1 MRQWLGWERLENP
14 QLVAP
19 INDLYR
25 AEWSAYQNFFCPSMK
40 LVSKVRV
47 RSRYVKRYDP
57 PQTPSACLLQCPTA
71 SAENKRRLQ
80 AAQAAYARLNPF
92 DLKKIIEQ
100 KLKRILLSQVSS
112 RLSP

>member
-1 MRQWLGWERLENP
+1 M
-14 QLVAP
+14 AP

-40 LVSKVRV
+40 LMSKVRV

-57 PQTPSACLLQCPTA
+57 PQTPYERLLQSPA
-71 SAENKRRLQ
+71 VSAENKRRLQ
-80 AAQAAYARLNPF
+80 AAYARLNPF
-92 DLKKIIEQ
+92 ALKKIIEQ